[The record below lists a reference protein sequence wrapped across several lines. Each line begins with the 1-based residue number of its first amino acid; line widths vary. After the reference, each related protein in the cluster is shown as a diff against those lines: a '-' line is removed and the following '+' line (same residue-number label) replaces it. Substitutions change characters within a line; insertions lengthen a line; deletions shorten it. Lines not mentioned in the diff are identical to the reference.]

1 MIVLKAGALVRRLFE
16 DFMSN
21 DTVKIERPMSCR
33 RHEDFGG
40 RVKQDPLGNTVK
52 VKTRVHDPQDDSAVD
67 DAERFTTLGP
77 ARDT

>member
-1 MIVLKAGALVRRLFE
+1 M
-16 DFMSN
+16 N

-52 VKTRVHDPQDDSAVD
+52 VKTRVHDAEDDSARSVD
-67 DAERFTTLGP
+67 AAAAP
-77 ARDT
+77 SPPRDPTHEP

>member
-1 MIVLKAGALVRRLFE
+1 M
-16 DFMSN
+16 N

-52 VKTRVHDPQDDSAVD
+52 VKTRVHDSEDEFAGSA
-67 DAERFTTLGP
+67 DATATADEKSVPHSSNTSAPVAPPSPPRHP
-77 ARDT
+77 